1 MLFLLLYYMA
11 TYKFQLNFYLNHFC
25 FLEVH
30 CLCLPTLFT
39 TSGHKTQL
47 LKIIFLNISCT
58 KQMHSRFKNLTWVHK
73 DYRKD
78 NTHFV
83 HVPDKVFRESVL
95 LHKSKEI
102 LTQYATQQK
111 DGLKAILSP
120 RAVIPV

>member
-1 MLFLLLYYMA
+1 
-11 TYKFQLNFYLNHFC
+11 
-25 FLEVH
+25 
-30 CLCLPTLFT
+30 
-39 TSGHKTQL
+39 
-47 LKIIFLNISCT
+47 
-58 KQMHSRFKNLTWVHK
+58 MHSRFKNLTWVHK

-83 HVPDKVFRESVL
+83 HVPDKVFRESLL